1 MCGVSGDNRRSTA
14 RGPGVSQCR
23 RLNSFP
29 GAKRGH
35 AKRPAYRRGKNR
47 WRHDTRTQDVPG
59 APRSWGKAG
68 HLPKDVQLQNSPT
81 DVSAPHGAPHSRAR
95 GGSTVDEEEEDTRQ
109 QRRAGPP
116 TGCTRCGDGW
126 QQTPD
131 SAASPPGGGHP
142 CKNQGHASTVPGTRA
157 APCIRRPPLAQVVT
171 SGSAIEPHAGS
182 PAPSARRSPCLCSL
196 LLSLPVK

>member
-1 MCGVSGDNRRSTA
+1 MAGSGCSAMCSVSRDNRRPTA
-14 RGPGVSQCR
+14 RGPGVSQR
-23 RLNSFP
+23 GRLNGFP
-29 GAKRGH
+29 GAKWGH

-47 WRHDTRTQDVPG
+47 WRHDTHTHDVPG

-95 GGSTVDEEEEDTRQ
+95 GGSTVGEEEDTR

-116 TGCTRCGDGW
+116 TGCTQRGHGW

-131 SAASPPGGGHP
+131 SVASSPVGGHP
-142 CKNQGHASTVPGTRA
+142 CKIRDTPLLCLAPGWLRA
-157 APCIRRPPLAQVVT
+157 LGVCLWL
-171 SGSAIEPHAGS
+171 
-182 PAPSARRSPCLCSL
+182 RS
-196 LLSLPVK
+196 